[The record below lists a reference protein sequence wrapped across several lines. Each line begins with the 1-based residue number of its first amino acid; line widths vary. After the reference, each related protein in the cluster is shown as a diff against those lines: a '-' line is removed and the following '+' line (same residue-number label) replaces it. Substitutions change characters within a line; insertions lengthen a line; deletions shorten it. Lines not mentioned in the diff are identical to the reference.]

1 MAQNNI
7 FTFLTFLKEVE
18 KMQTEENS
26 PFLKEYLLPAAGV
39 DTEEH
44 LWIYGLFFFFFFSS

>member
-18 KMQTEENS
+18 KMQTEGNS
-26 PFLKEYLLPAAGV
+26 PFLEEYLLPAAGV

-44 LWIYGLFFFFFFSS
+44 L

>member
-26 PFLKEYLLPAAGV
+26 PFLEEYLLPADGV

-44 LWIYGLFFFFFFSS
+44 LWIYGLFFFFFF